1 MRRPLALLLVL
12 ALAAP
17 SLAQAA
23 EYKPRR
29 AGHPLRIVGYA
40 LHPVGYILDR
50 LVFYPA
56 WWMAQW
62 EPLGALVGMKRTVRD
77 VEVMPEARRRYPN
90 VLIEIGP
97 ARPPERA
104 PAEPPESGPE

>member
-1 MRRPLALLLVL
+1 MRLPLTLLLVL
-12 ALAAP
+12 ALAVP
-17 SLAQAA
+17 SLARAA
-23 EYKPRR
+23 EYKPQR
-29 AGHPLRIVGYA
+29 AGHPLRIVAYA
-40 LHPVGYILDR
+40 LHPAGYILDR

-62 EPLGALVGMKRTVRD
+62 RPLGALVGMKRSARE
-77 VEVMPEARRRYPN
+77 VELAPESRRRYPN

-104 PAEPPESGPE
+104 PAEPPEPGTE

>member
-1 MRRPLALLLVL
+1 MRLPLTLLLVL
-12 ALAAP
+12 ALAVP

-23 EYKPRR
+23 EYRPRQS
-29 AGHPLRIVGYA
+29 GHPLRIVAYA

-62 EPLGALVGMKRTVRD
+62 EPLGALVGMKRTARD
-77 VEVMPEARRRYPN
+77 VELMPEPRRRHPN

-97 ARPPERA
+97 ARPPEQA

>member
-1 MRRPLALLLVL
+1 MRLPLTLLLVL
-12 ALAAP
+12 ALAVP
-17 SLAQAA
+17 SLLQAA
-23 EYKPRR
+23 EYKPRQS
-29 AGHPLRIVGYA
+29 GHPLRIVAYA

-62 EPLGALVGMKRTVRD
+62 EPLGALVGMKRTARNVQL
-77 VEVMPEARRRYPN
+77 EAEPRGRHPN

-97 ARPPERA
+97 VRPPI
-104 PAEPPESGPE
+104 EPRESGPE

>member
-1 MRRPLALLLVL
+1 MRLPLALLLVL
-12 ALAAP
+12 ALAVP

-29 AGHPLRIVGYA
+29 AGHPVRIVAYA

-50 LVFYPA
+50 LIFFPA

-62 EPLGALVGMKRTVRD
+62 EPLGALVGMKRTARD
-77 VEVMPEARRRYPN
+77 VVPMPEPTRRYPT

-97 ARPPERA
+97 ARPPEPA
-104 PAEPPESGPE
+104 PAERPESGPE